1 MKIGITTFGCDAGK
15 SGISRYVVQLLR
27 EFARTPG
34 DAQFEVLLSAAEE
47 SVFRVESPHF
57 SWLPLS
63 PRLSSPQVSLLWHQ
77 VALPFWCRKRG
88 FDALFV
94 PAANRRGSLWLP
106 CPSVGTVHD
115 FSAIH
120 VSGKYGPAR
129 TFYIRQVLP
138 LLVRR
143 LTHVLTVSASSR
155 RDIVEYARVPEARIT
170 VTPLGVESTLYHPGD
185 RAAAVRR
192 VQEKYGIAAP
202 FVLYISRLE
211 HPGKNHVRLIH
222 AFARLRAGGGVPHTL
237 VLAGSDWDRAE
248 EVHRAA
254 AECSCPEAIRFTGF
268 MAGADLPDLYRA
280 AAVFAFPSL
289 YEGFG
294 LPVLEAMASGVPVAC
309 SNTSSMPEV
318 AGDAAVLFDPRDEA
332 AIEAALRSL
341 VLDEAV
347 ARSCAERGLQRSRQ
361 FTWAETAQRTLG
373 VLRDVAARRPV
384 GPDPETSP

>member
-1 MKIGITTFGCDAGK
+1 M
-15 SGISRYVVQLLR
+15 
-27 EFARTPG
+27 P
-34 DAQFEVLLSAAEE
+34 
-47 SVFRVESPHF
+47 P
-57 SWLPLS
+57 
-63 PRLSSPQVSLLWHQ
+63 
-77 VALPFWCRKRG
+77 
-88 FDALFV
+88 
-94 PAANRRGSLWLP
+94 
-106 CPSVGTVHD
+106 TVHD

-155 RDIVEYARVPEARIT
+155 RDIVEYARVPESRIT
-170 VTPLGVESTLYHPGD
+170 VTPLGVDASLYYPGD

-192 VQEKYGIAAP
+192 VQQKHGIAAP
-202 FVLYISRLE
+202 YVLYISRLE

-222 AFARLRAGGGVPHTL
+222 AFARLRAAGGVPHTL

-254 AECSCPEAIRFTGF
+254 AASGCQDAIHFTGF
-268 MAGADLPDLYRA
+268 VAGADLPDLYRA
-280 AAVFAFPSL
+280 AAAFAFPSL

-318 AGDAAVLFDPRDEA
+318 AGDAAVLFDPLDEA
-332 AIEAALRSL
+332 AMETALRAL
-341 VLDEAV
+341 LLDEA
-347 ARSCAERGLQRSRQ
+347 ASRSYAERGLARSRE
-361 FTWAETAQRTLG
+361 FTWAKTAQRTLR
-373 VLRDVAARRPV
+373 VLHDVAARRQV
-384 GPDPETSP
+384 GRDAETPA